1 MEKIGLSLA
10 ELEAQQV
17 ELLPDRIE
25 MRHRR
30 RHWRIN
36 NLQSSTSVVS
46 QAVNNNINT
55 ATGGNV
61 FLVVVPDF
69 DDDNGPPGP
78 PG

>member
-25 MRHRR
+25 MRRR
-30 RHWRIN
+30 RGRIN